1 MSAIEMSDSKKALII
16 EDNVEIAV
24 WLEELLE
31 TRGFEVVFSK
41 DGLDGLER
49 AKQEQ
54 PDLVVLDFFLP
65 ALDGCYVSAFI
76 RRNKKTQH
84 TKILAVSTRTTSEMH
99 QLLEDAG
106 IDLFI
111 HLDSEFKSESSSKEV
126 LEKLSLLIPQ
136 EAKAH

>member
-1 MSAIEMSDSKKALII
+1 MSDNNKALVI
-16 EDNVEIAV
+16 EDNVEIAC
-24 WLEELLE
+24 WLEELLGS
-31 TRGFEVVFSK
+31 RGFEVVFSK

-49 AKQEQ
+49 AKAEK
-54 PDLVVLDFFLP
+54 PALVVLDFFLP

-76 RRNKKTQH
+76 RRNKITQQ

-111 HLDSEFKSESSSKEV
+111 HLDSKFKSEGSRKEV
-126 LEKLSLLIPQ
+126 LEKLNQLIPL
-136 EAKAH
+136 EANAPR

>member
-1 MSAIEMSDSKKALII
+1 MSLTKKALVI
-16 EDNVEIAV
+16 EDNVEIAS

-31 TRGFEVVFSK
+31 IRGFEVIFSK

-49 AKQEQ
+49 AKAEE
-54 PDLVVLDFFLP
+54 PALVVLDFFLP

-111 HLDSEFKSESSSKEV
+111 HLDSRFKSERSRKEV
-126 LEKLSLLIPQ
+126 LEKLTLLIPQ
-136 EAKAH
+136 EASAQ

>member
-1 MSAIEMSDSKKALII
+1 MSPNNKTLII
-16 EDNVEIAV
+16 EDNVEIAS

-31 TRGFEVVFSK
+31 SRGFEVVFSD

-49 AKQEQ
+49 AKAVE
-54 PDLVVLDFFLP
+54 PALVVLDFFLP

-76 RRNKKTQH
+76 RRNKKTRK

-99 QLLEDAG
+99 QILEDAG

-111 HLDSEFKSESSSKEV
+111 HLDSKFKSESSRKEV
-126 LEKLSLLIPQ
+126 LEKLNLLIPQ
-136 EAKAH
+136 EVGAQK

>member
-1 MSAIEMSDSKKALII
+1 MPLDRKALII
-16 EDNVEIAV
+16 EDNAEIAS
-24 WLEELLE
+24 WLDELLE
-31 TRGFEVVFSK
+31 SRGFDVVFST

-49 AKQEQ
+49 AKAER
-54 PDLVVLDFFLP
+54 PALVVLDFFLP

-76 RRNKKTQH
+76 RRNKKTRG

-111 HLDSEFKSESSSKEV
+111 HLDSNFKSDKSRKEV
-126 LEKLSLLIPQ
+126 LEKLALLIPR
-136 EAKAH
+136 EVGAS